1 MEHTRPTQAQ
11 RVLAYME
18 ITGGI
23 TQMDA
28 LRELG
33 VMRLASR
40 ISELNKRG
48 HRIGYKWVELENR
61 WGEKCRVKRYYI
73 QD

>member
-18 ITGGI
+18 EFGGI
-23 TQMDA
+23 TQFEAMKD
-28 LRELG
+28 LG

-40 ISELNKRG
+40 ISELKKN
-48 HRIGYKWVELENR
+48 GYKITDDMVGVKNR
-61 WGEKCRVKRYYI
+61 FGETCRVKRYRI
-73 QD
+73 KE